1 MESIMAFHVRDAD
14 TDRVVRALATIK
26 GVTLTEAIRDA
37 ALKELDSLTAAEEA
51 RDKRPF
57 LEKIKDI
64 QDRFATYPKTGLKAD
79 KEFFDW
85 LSDEE

>member
-1 MESIMAFHVRDAD
+1 MESTMAFHVRDAD

-26 GVTLTEAIRDA
+26 GTTLTETIRVA
-37 ALKELDSLTAAEEA
+37 ALKELDALTAAEEA
-51 RDKRPF
+51 RDKRPY

-64 QDRFATYPKTGLKAD
+64 QERIAAYPKTGLKAD
-79 KEFFDW
+79 KEFYDW